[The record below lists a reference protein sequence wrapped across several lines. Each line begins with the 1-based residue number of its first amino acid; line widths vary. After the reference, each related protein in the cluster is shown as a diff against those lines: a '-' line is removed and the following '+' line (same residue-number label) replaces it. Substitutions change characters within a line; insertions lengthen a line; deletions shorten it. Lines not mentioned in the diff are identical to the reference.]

1 MAPRT
6 APRAARGQTRVPRAP
21 RTSSAAPRAP
31 TKTPTQ
37 APENKKKSSSRQN
50 AGDKSD
56 HESDSPQPAT
66 AEHDSDSESES
77 SQQVTAAP
85 TTTALNELLL
95 APEFVHGTLPPR
107 NRYQAGH
114 LPPMTTL
121 EEIFTDLAQKAL
133 SLGLLDVL
141 KRLNGRPLRVA
152 TVCSGTE
159 SPLLAIE
166 MIQKGLGTEGQRFR
180 IEHLFSCEIVP
191 FKQAYIERNFGPPL
205 LFRDICELGGKKAQ
219 TAYGSE
225 ELIPTDPDVLI
236 AGTACVDFS
245 MLNNNK
251 DAQKESGE
259 SSSTFGAL
267 LKYAERY
274 RPRLVICENVKMA
287 PWKAFTDA
295 WSKVGYSAAEIIVDT
310 KQYYIPHTRERG
322 YLIAI
327 DNRRLEMSDTD
338 RSATLSRAMD
348 LVTKFSRPCSSPSS
362 SFLLGEDDRR
372 LEQILKDL
380 SNRLDTTSARAE
392 ISWEAYKRRHD
403 DLRQSLPAGDQRP
416 ISRSVAGGVTC
427 TGPDF
432 YWRQWFGTQVER
444 VWETLDIKFQVGL
457 DNGYDFNYKE
467 RYIDLSQGVDRG
479 TDGPRFGVTNCL
491 TPCGVQFST
500 IRGGPLTGIE
510 ALSLQGLP
518 LDRLILSNESTRELQ
533 DLAGNAMTTTAVGA
547 VILSALI
554 AAPFVLGNN
563 GTGSLN
569 LQEGVGCTNT
579 TPPSPSL
586 FKVETGHRLL
596 AAGVE
601 NDHHCW
607 HDGTGHWP
615 TIVAHSVLASRF
627 CYCEKQTRVVDPIL
641 QCHLCE
647 HTACSSCAGNPE
659 HAYEPKVIVGQRM
672 QPLDFQ
678 RMLRRTLPMRLRF
691 TVPVAE
697 VLGLLRRDRFLSLR
711 DATYDDTWEQYISSV
726 QNALREEVR
735 FTDITRT
742 EIWTVFFEGD
752 SVSLRLEIEKD
763 GFQWLLFAKPPSR
776 SPAQCVLREIL
787 AKPIA
792 RMRPES
798 PEWLFQGVWEVLDP
812 ISTEFTLQV
821 SGLGDQVPT
830 YLSSCGLLGSR
841 HAEPRMWTHLKID
854 CKQSD
859 ADQLDRDLRG
869 TYQHLPDCGTAEGS
883 LYKKECPEGQPP
895 VYLFFD
901 PRKTGRITHDAFV
914 FSVEHRRNRG
924 YEVRRTVAELPPSWR
939 PVSVLKTHQN
949 ISAYARRFHRVPS
962 LSLSTSGGQPITYH
976 HLDAENELILRGDD
990 CRATYIPL
998 VSLSADAAT
1007 LRLSKRR
1014 LSWTSTNPEKDPI
1027 AFRGIA
1033 WALQRAGDAFSSYN
1047 KWMSLRLPGL
1057 NDICSACK
1065 PTQPSFIWRVSQ
1077 KGKVV
1082 PCEDPRE
1089 AATWARA
1096 VKSKPPPFLIFE
1108 NVDDSGMGELQI
1120 SANLQSMAHSAHGQ
1134 LVGIDRLNGLHFE
1147 WRLIPNAYDMGRQKH
1162 APFEIPDN
1170 HNDAMVHQPPS
1181 FTDLQLRSEQLR
1193 SLGWMVAQEADDIE
1207 PFMEEETVEAPLP
1220 MMAWRADVKASIPR
1234 TIRGGLI
1241 ADEVGFGKTAIILGL
1256 IDSQYERDKARTLKS
1271 VGKLSQDGLL
1281 TSKATLIVVPNNVCK
1296 QWHGEINKFF
1306 GDSGGSAQERYKV
1319 MVISTIRQLGSITFE
1334 DIQEADIVL
1343 VSWNVLNSQIYYQK
1357 LQLFVGA
1364 PQIPNAGKGG
1374 RAFDH
1379 WLENAFTS
1387 LGDMVGLLMNTGPS
1401 SYLDETVTR
1410 HGKNEATSHWKPSKR
1425 LRGKAFQEANKA
1437 KNQDLL
1443 ESDEELDDTPVAGP
1457 SSERKALDDAVK
1469 KVKDTAIKEI
1479 RQTFL
1484 IPDDSKGFWKMKH
1497 PLLHAFHFNRLVIDE
1512 YTYVTEDKHLSMQEL
1527 SARSKWILSG
1537 TPAIGDFA
1545 DIKSIARY
1553 LGLHLGVDDDMNVPS
1568 TNERLK
1574 LTKRDLT
1581 SVEKFMAYQVP
1592 RSDDWY
1598 QNRCRHAQHF
1608 LDRFARQNLA
1618 EIGNIPVQVQ
1628 VILSTQ
1634 FDNERSSYI
1643 GLRDRLQKEGG
1654 RIRKIQKS
1662 EKDPQVD
1669 RWNEIL
1675 SSSRSLAEV
1684 LLKASVTSKLNDH
1697 AWTQAKC
1704 TTKLKALA
1712 KTELDREN
1720 KLKAFIQQFYF
1731 FKLRRDPPHS
1741 VWDDF
1746 VERILENPL
1755 GDDVITAKATTMI
1768 FEDFEDKSAPKP
1780 VEAACTTRLNK
1791 ARKSVEVKP
1800 RKKSTIVLVTV
1811 GETASATP
1819 DATLNESLDKKFDEY
1834 IGDDAKAPSDDD
1846 EDVVR
1851 TPPGSWKR
1859 TKSQKQ
1865 SLPLKRA
1872 RGQPGAS
1879 GSNNSD
1885 KDSKIEEAVA
1895 KGLRKDLLDA
1905 IRNIIRCKR
1914 EIRFNESMI
1923 SMQSE
1928 NVPECSSCHS
1938 TPDSAYSLCVLQS
1951 CGHIFC
1957 TPCMA
1962 NAISSGTC
1970 GIEGCDASAAHTKW
1984 VRGQELD
1991 SSTIISESS
2000 KLMRFIELI
2009 RETPDDEQVIAFAQY
2024 AEIITLVARALELAK
2039 IPHRVAR
2046 NASVKGITD
2055 FSNESKPASS
2065 KRKGQG
2071 KGRATS
2077 KAQEDAQGQEEMER
2091 EQDGQEEE
2099 DAQEEKEAP
2108 IPKRLKVL
2116 VLPLGGAMAAG
2127 LNLQNANHIVFV
2139 SPLHTFSQHEYDS
2152 GMKQAIGRSRRYGQ
2166 DRTVNIYHMLV
2177 ENTAEINV
2185 VEKRRKETLVRRN
2198 GCPLLL
2204 AESDERFESDER
2216 LVGEDM
2222 EFYAD
2227 EDIIDIDDM

>member
-1 MAPRT
+1 M
-6 APRAARGQTRVPRAP
+6 APRAAPSASRGRARVPPAP
-21 RTSSAAPRAP
+21 RTSSAALRAP
-31 TKTPTQ
+31 TETPTQ
-37 APENKKKSSSRQN
+37 APEDKKKSSSQQN
-50 AGDKSD
+50 AGDESD
-56 HESDSPQPAT
+56 HESDSSQPTT
-66 AEHDSDSESES
+66 AEYDSDSDSDS
-77 SQQVTAAP
+77 LQQVTAAP
-85 TTTALNELLL
+85 TTTAINELLL
-95 APEFVHGTLPPR
+95 APEFVHGTLPPP

-121 EEIFTDLAQKAL
+121 EEIFTDLTQKAL

-251 DAQKESGE
+251 AAQKESGE

-322 YLIAI
+322 YVIAI
-327 DNRRLEMSDTD
+327 DNRRLEMPDTD
-338 RSATLSRAMD
+338 RSATLSFAMD
-348 LVTKFSRPCSSPSS
+348 LVTKFSRPCSSPTS

-372 LEQILKDL
+372 LEQVLKDL
-380 SNRLDTTSARAE
+380 STRLETTSARAE

-403 DLRQSLPAGDQRP
+403 ELRQSLPAGDQRP

-500 IRGGPLTGIE
+500 IRGGPLTGLE

-533 DLAGNAMTTTAVGA
+533 DLAGNAMTTTTVGA

-554 AAPFVLGNN
+554 AAPFVLDNE

-569 LQEGVGCTNT
+569 LQEGVGCSTT

-601 NDHHCW
+601 IDHHCR
-607 HDGTGHWP
+607 HDGTGHWS
-615 TIVAHSVLASRF
+615 TIVAQSVLASRF
-627 CYCEKQTRVVDPIL
+627 CYCEKQTRVVNRIL
-641 QCHLCE
+641 RCHLCE

-659 HAYEPKVIVGQRM
+659 HAYEPKVIVGQRI

-691 TVPVAE
+691 AVPVAE
-697 VLGLLRRDRFLSLR
+697 VLGLLRRDRFLSLS
-711 DATYDDTWEQYISSV
+711 DATYDDTWEQYVSSV
-726 QNALREEVR
+726 KNALREEVR

-742 EIWTVFFEGD
+742 EIWTVFFEGE
-752 SVSLRLEIEKD
+752 SVSLRLEIDKD

-821 SGLGDQVPT
+821 SGLGNQVPT
-830 YLSSCGLLGSR
+830 YLSSCGLLGPR
-841 HAEPRMWTHLKID
+841 HAEPRIWTHLKID

-883 LYKKECPEGQPP
+883 LYKKDCPEGQPP

-901 PRKTGRITHDAFV
+901 PRKAGRITHDGFV
-914 FSVEHRRNRG
+914 FSVEHRRNPG
-924 YEVRRTVAELPPSWR
+924 YGVRRTIAELPPSWR

-949 ISAYARRFHRVPS
+949 ISAYSRRFHRVPS
-962 LSLSTSGGQPITYH
+962 FSLSTSGGQPITYH
-976 HLDAENELILRGDD
+976 HLDAENELILRGED

-1007 LRLSKRR
+1007 LGLSERR
-1014 LSWTSTNPEKDPI
+1014 LSWTSTNPEKDPN

-1047 KWMSLRLPGL
+1047 KWMSLRLPGM
-1057 NDICSACK
+1057 NGICSTCK
-1065 PTQPSFIWRVSQ
+1065 PTQPSFIWRVGQ
-1077 KGKVV
+1077 KGKVF

-1096 VKSKPPPFLIFE
+1096 VKSKPPLFLIFE

-1134 LVGIDRLNGLHFE
+1134 LFGIDRLNGLNFE

-1162 APFEIPDN
+1162 ALFEIPDN
-1170 HNDAMVHQPPS
+1170 QNDAMIHQPPN
-1181 FTDLQLRSEQLR
+1181 FQTLQLRNEQLR
-1193 SLGWMVAQEADDIE
+1193 SLGWMVAQEADNIE

-1234 TIRGGLI
+1234 TVRGGLI

-1256 IDSQYERDKARTLKS
+1256 IDSQYERDKARTLSS
-1271 VGKLSQDGLL
+1271 VEKLSHDGLL
-1281 TSKATLIVVPNNVCK
+1281 TTKATLIVVPNNVCK
-1296 QWHGEINKFF
+1296 QWHNEINKFF
-1306 GDSGGSAQERYKV
+1306 GNGGGRAQRRYKV
-1319 MVISTIRQLGSITFE
+1319 MVISTIKQLGSITFE
-1334 DIQEADIVL
+1334 DIQKADIVL

-1364 PQIPNAGKGG
+1364 AQIPNAGKGG

-1379 WLENAFTS
+1379 WLEAAFTS
-1387 LGDMVGLLMNTGPS
+1387 LGDMVGLLSNGGPS
-1401 SYLDETVTR
+1401 SYLDEAATR
-1410 HGKNEATSHWKPSKR
+1410 HGKNEANLHWKPSKR

-1437 KNQDLL
+1437 KNQVLL
-1443 ESDEELDDTPVAGP
+1443 ESDEDVDDEELDDTPVAGP
-1457 SSERKALDDAVK
+1457 SKEGQDIDDAVK
-1469 KVKDTAIKEI
+1469 KAKDTAINEI
-1479 RQTFL
+1479 RNTFMV
-1484 IPDDSKGFWKMKH
+1484 PDDSKGFWKMKH

-1512 YTYVTEDKHLSMQEL
+1512 YTYVGEDKHLSMQEL

-1537 TPAIGDFA
+1537 TPAIRDFA

-1553 LGLHLGVDDDMNVPS
+1553 LGLHLGVDDDMDVPS
-1568 TNERLK
+1568 NNERLK
-1574 LTKRDLT
+1574 LTKRNQT

-1592 RSDDWY
+1592 HSNDWY
-1598 QNRCRHAQHF
+1598 QNRYRHAQHF
-1608 LDRFARQNLA
+1608 LDRFARQNFA
-1618 EIGNIPVQVQ
+1618 EIGNIPAQVHAT
-1628 VILSTQ
+1628 LSTQ
-1634 FDNERSSYI
+1634 FENERSSYI
-1643 GLRDRLQKEGG
+1643 GLRDRLQSEGG
-1654 RIRKIQKS
+1654 RIRRIQKS

-1669 RWNEIL
+1669 RWNDIL

-1704 TTKLKALA
+1704 ATRLKALE

-1720 KLKAFIQQFYF
+1720 KLRVLIRQFYF
-1731 FKLRRDPPHS
+1731 LKLRKDPHHS
-1741 VWDDF
+1741 VWDEF
-1746 VERILENPL
+1746 VEKLLENPL
-1755 GDDVITAKATTMI
+1755 GDDAITDKITIMI
-1768 FEDFEDKSAPKP
+1768 SEGWENNFAPGP

-1791 ARKSVEVKP
+1791 ATKQVEVKP

-1811 GETASATP
+1811 GESVGVTP
-1819 DATLNESLDKKFDEY
+1819 DATLNESPDEAVDET
-1834 IGDDAKAPSDDD
+1834 INDDTEIPSDDD
-1846 EDVVR
+1846 DDAVE
-1851 TPPGSWKR
+1851 TPSGSSKR

-1872 RGQPGAS
+1872 RGQPEAS
-1879 GSNNSD
+1879 GSKDPDD
-1885 KDSKIEEAVA
+1885 KASKIEDAMA
-1895 KGLRKDLLDA
+1895 TALQKDFLDA
-1905 IRNIIRCKR
+1905 IRNIVKCKR
-1914 EIRFNESMI
+1914 DIRFNETMI
-1923 SMQSE
+1923 FMQSE
-1928 NVPECSSCHS
+1928 EVPECSSCHC
-1938 TPDSAYSLCVLQS
+1938 TPDSAYFLSVLQS

-1957 TPCMA
+1957 STCMEKTV
-1962 NAISSGTC
+1962 SFGRCS
-1970 GIEGCDASAAHTKW
+1970 IEGCNASAANSKW

-2009 RETPDDEQVIAFAQY
+2009 REIPDDEQVIAFAQY
-2024 AEIITLVARALELAK
+2024 AEIITLLERALELAR
-2039 IPHRVAR
+2039 ISHRVAR
-2046 NASVKGITD
+2046 NASVKGILD
-2055 FSNESKPASS
+2055 FVNDPKPASS
-2065 KRKGQG
+2065 RGNGKG

-2077 KAQEDAQGQEEMER
+2077 KEQEETEL
-2091 EQDGQEEE
+2091 EQDEQG
-2099 DAQEEKEAP
+2099 AL
-2108 IPKRLKVL
+2108 ISKRPKVL

-2127 LNLQNANHIVFV
+2127 LNLQCANHIVFV
-2139 SPLHTFSQHEYDS
+2139 SPLHTMSQHEYDA
-2152 GMKQAIGRSRRYGQ
+2152 GMKQAIGRARRYGQ
-2166 DRTVNIYHMLV
+2166 NKTVNIYHMLV

-2185 VEKRRKETLVRRN
+2185 VEERRKETLVRRF
-2198 GCPLLL
+2198 GWPLLL

-2216 LVGEDM
+2216 LAGEDI

-2227 EDIIDIDDM
+2227 DDINDIDDI